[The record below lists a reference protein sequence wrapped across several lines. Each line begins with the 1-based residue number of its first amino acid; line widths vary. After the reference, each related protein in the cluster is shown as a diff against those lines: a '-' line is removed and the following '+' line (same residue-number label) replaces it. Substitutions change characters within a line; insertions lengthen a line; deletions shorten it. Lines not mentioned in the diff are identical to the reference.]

1 MCVQH
6 FLNQCVLFQLFSAAE
21 EEVALDVGADPA
33 TAASVMLRMKH
44 AFNPAATAPPTL
56 PPNAPQNSNGQP
68 GQLPETPAG
77 GGGPADEER
86 KPKKPRKEKPAV
98 T

>member
-1 MCVQH
+1 M
-6 FLNQCVLFQLFSAAE
+6 LFQLFSAAE

-56 PPNAPQNSNGQP
+56 PPTAPQNSNGQP

-77 GGGPADEER
+77 GGGPADEDR

>member
-1 MCVQH
+1 M
-6 FLNQCVLFQLFSAAE
+6 LFQLFSAAE

-56 PPNAPQNSNGQP
+56 PPAPQNSNGQP